1 MRIPFPCLASN
12 HLVYDAH
19 LCKIGKYSLWSDKLA
34 KGAHELQTS
43 KSDLLKVVRKKEKK
57 KEIREKKKIK
67 ERKKEIKRADRNAGA
82 LDINFS

>member
-19 LCKIGKYSLWSDKLA
+19 LCKIGKYSLWSDRLA
-34 KGAHELQTS
+34 KGAHEVQTS

-57 KEIREKKKIK
+57 KIK
-67 ERKKEIKRADRNAGA
+67 ERKKEMKRADRNAGA
-82 LDINFS
+82 LDLNFS